1 MKSTALFSA
10 LLTLAL
16 VVPAA
21 HAQQRGV
28 LIGTEDPI
36 RVLYDT
42 LGNSATISAPPTR
55 VISALR
61 EVFKDLGV
69 EVKHDNPA
77 AGELGNVNFWKMRR
91 FAGSPMSAWMDCGF
105 NATGQNADSRRIYM
119 NLLTRTR
126 PAANKGSAAQVVL
139 RATAVEVAG
148 GSTDPMDCTSNGRLE
163 LHILRLLETKLIE
176 TQLLE
181 AKRQQLPQ

>member
-1 MKSTALFSA
+1 MKRTTFCST

-16 VVPAA
+16 VAPAA
-21 HAQQRGV
+21 HAQQRGALV
-28 LIGTEDPI
+28 GTADPI
-36 RVLYDT
+36 RILYDT
-42 LGNSATISAPPTR
+42 LGNSATISAPPTQ
-55 VISALR
+55 VMSALR
-61 EVFKDLGV
+61 QVFKDLGV

-91 FAGSPMSAWMDCGF
+91 FAGSPMSLWMDCGF
-105 NATGQNADSRRIYM
+105 NATGKNADSRRIYM

-126 PAANKGSAAQVVL
+126 SAANNGSAAQVVL

-163 LHILRLLETKLIE
+163 LRILKLLEEKL
-176 TQLLE
+176 
-181 AKRQQLPQ
+181 QQPPK